1 MSWKFGRPLSLG
13 PLLLLLQCWNLEIE
27 FSPIDYPSSTAF
39 QRFLTYSL
47 LACLAH
53 MDRFFFRHSSFS
65 AFLFLLSY
73 LPLFAG
79 PTSAEQQRHSQ
90 LLGHFLFIFIFS
102 PSTTFF
108 LAARSIEQS
117 LNRTGNVATF
127 RSGAFP
133 FNTLIQ
139 VGPLIPIK
147 MNIKRRTK
155 LQI

>member
-1 MSWKFGRPLSLG
+1 MTYESDGFIFSAIYFDLSLNADDDDNREEWAGNFGRPLSPG
-13 PLLLLLQCWNLEIE
+13 KLLLLLQCCNLEIE

-90 LLGHFLFIFIFS
+90 LFGHFLFIFIFS
-102 PSTTFF
+102 SGTTFF
-108 LAARSIEQS
+108 WRHVQLNSLSIE
-117 LNRTGNVATF
+117 GE
-127 RSGAFP
+127 
-133 FNTLIQ
+133 
-139 VGPLIPIK
+139 
-147 MNIKRRTK
+147 M
-155 LQI
+155 